1 MEEFPAEFIVR
12 GCDYR
17 GMLRGATFA
26 GFEDEIRGPQCKECG
41 QPLVARKS
49 KETDSS
55 LEPGKKYR
63 PA

>member
-1 MEEFPAEFIVR
+1 
-12 GCDYR
+12 
-17 GMLRGATFA
+17 MLRGATFA